1 MRAGT
6 LSFQVKSAN
15 MEDNHDLLST
25 DNQFLIEYNW
35 EDLVKRI
42 NISRSSLIDELLTI
56 DVITPQEGEELKVF
70 FTLQRV

>member
-6 LSFQVKSAN
+6 LSFQAKSAN

-42 NISRSSLIDELLTI
+42 NISRSSLIDELLTN